1 MYTNHSDRTT
11 RAAPEG
17 SVPASY
23 VRLLFE
29 YLARQ
34 GHDADAVLGRAMLTG
49 AAGAHAGGVSTG
61 ANAEAAYPA
70 PQWRA
75 MLQRAADHL
84 HDPALGLRIGATI
97 TAAHLGPLG
106 YVLLASSSVPAA
118 IERYIR
124 YQRLVHDVSPV
135 RCLQNDGQVVLEW
148 DVESRSVGLLVN
160 QCGLAAVIQFAR
172 NVTGVVIVP
181 EAVHFIEPPPDDAMT
196 YRDFFGCPV
205 LFAQDATRIILPAS
219 LLSLPLRLAD
229 PALVSMLEQQVQAGI
244 AALPTKD
251 PFEQEIR
258 QRIARHLLQGEPGL
272 RHLAAELNASGRTL
286 RRHLS
291 QHGWSYRALLDDIRK
306 HLAEDYLR
314 DRRLALPEVA
324 LLLGYSEQSAFN
336 RAFLRWFNLTP
347 RHWRLCN
354 AGPANP
360 VAASS

>member
-1 MYTNHSDRTT
+1 MYTNHSDRAA
-11 RAAPEG
+11 RAAPQG

-34 GHDADAVLGRAMLTG
+34 GHDAGAVLAPAMPTG
-49 AAGAHAGGVSTG
+49 AAGAHAGGANTG

-75 MLQRAADHL
+75 MLERAADHL
-84 HDPALGLRIGATI
+84 QDPALGLHIGATI

-106 YVLLASSSVPAA
+106 YVLLSSSSVPAA

-124 YQRLVHDVSPV
+124 YQRLVHDISPV
-135 RCLQNDGQVVLEW
+135 RCRQNDGQVVLEW
-148 DVESRSVGLLVN
+148 DAESRSVGLLAN

-172 NVTGVVIVP
+172 NVTGVPITP
-181 EAVHFIEPPPDDAMT
+181 EAVHFVEPPPDDAMP

-229 PALVSMLEQQVQAGI
+229 PALAAMLEQQVQAGF

-251 PFEQEIR
+251 PFEQDVR
-258 QRIARHLLQGEPGL
+258 QRISRHLLQGEPGL
-272 RHLAAELNASGRTL
+272 RHLAAELNTSGRTL

-291 QHGWSYRALLDDIRK
+291 QHGWSYRALLDDTRK

-314 DRRLALPEVA
+314 DRRLVLPEVA

-347 RHWRLCN
+347 RHWRLRN
-354 AGPANP
+354 AGPT
-360 VAASS
+360 SHSD